1 MSLSVSVPE
10 RIAFGRP
17 VDEDEIARIRV
28 APRPATALVGRILI
42 AVIFLMSGSAKLADP
57 SGTLDHMQQAGI
69 PAANVLFYVAA
80 FAEILGGIAL
90 MTGCLTRLA
99 GIGLAIYL
107 VITTL
112 VFHQFWAAAG
122 AEQTAQL
129 VNFTKNVAILGGLFM
144 LIANGA
150 GRYSI
155 DASVRHPI
163 DP

>member
-1 MSLSVSVPE
+1 
-10 RIAFGRP
+10 
-17 VDEDEIARIRV
+17 
-28 APRPATALVGRILI
+28 
-42 AVIFLMSGSAKLADP
+42 
-57 SGTLDHMQQAGI
+57 MQQAGI